1 MPSARLAVSAGA
13 TTRTP
18 PSSRQKLRQ
27 KPPCACAWKSSR
39 IVRRRSADGAG
50 IAGIAGFAALLQGA
64 LAEPGLRAAAGGL
77 QAALLQLAALPLA
90 TFVVLFFAWCAGFE
104 RSALRAT
111 PGKRALGLRVT
122 SVDGDRPG
130 DGQLLLRFL
139 AGTLSWLSLN
149 IGHMMAA
156 LPPSFTTLHD
166 RISRTRVYRDA
177 GTAARLPAWA
187 GAWLAMLG
195 AAMLLAGA
203 WLAIAMSAG
212 LQAALERALPGYG

>member
-1 MPSARLAVSAGA
+1 MDGIHIFYFPEVEPLASSVVHGVEIFDAFLLK
-13 TTRTP
+13 
-18 PSSRQKLRQ
+18 PSSDFK
-27 KPPCACAWKSSR
+27 
-39 IVRRRSADGAG
+39 IGYDGCTG
-50 IAGIAGFAALLQGA
+50 
-64 LAEPGLRAAAGGL
+64 
-77 QAALLQLAALPLA
+77 PL
-90 TFVVLFFAWCAGFE
+90 
-104 RSALRAT
+104 
-111 PGKRALGLRVT
+111 
-122 SVDGDRPG
+122 G
-130 DGQLLLRFL
+130 DG
-139 AGTLSWLSLN
+139 LN

-156 LPPSFTTLHD
+156 LPPSFTALHD